1 MIFQFPLKMK
11 KITVFYCLFF
21 TVFVFSQSTM
31 TTKKN
36 PSPFT
41 KHGITLIDDYAWL
54 ENTKS
59 EDVANWVDTQN
70 KNTKAHL
77 EEINL
82 AKSIAVKIREYDRL
96 TAATLPD
103 KKGKYFYKMYRKDNT
118 TPAYLTYRKSLN
130 DFPTEIVNSYKIYND
145 PTVFINGY
153 YPSKSSK
160 YLATKFNINGSDK
173 NEVRF
178 YNLTTGTNPLDILKN
193 IKYSNVEWNEDDGV
207 FYKKNSNTEV
217 FAKDSTNQLYY
228 HKMGESQDKDVLV
241 FDTSKSETTFSF
253 FTSRGRLFVVEKNK
267 EETLKKYYSA
277 SLKVFPFKL
286 EKFIEDKTQN
296 FEFISYRN
304 NRVYFSSGKYDWG
317 EIRSMDINNPK
328 DETVV
333 IPQIYNHLLVG
344 HYFLDDYIVCKYKT
358 LGKNYLIVYENSG
371 AFLKRIEV
379 PGGVDFRFKFYDPET
394 KNLYVSFFS
403 RTLPNQNYTINLL
416 TGEANPFY
424 NDFIKPKPTIF
435 PLNYFETKSLTFKSR
450 DGKDVPISIVYKKGI
465 PLDGN
470 NPTLLEA
477 YGGFGNISS
486 PDFESGLLYF
496 LEKGGIYAFAEI
508 RGGGE
513 KGINWHKDGKGIKKI
528 NGFNDFIDA
537 AEFLIREKY
546 TSSNKLGISGGSHG
560 GLVVGVAMTQRPD
573 LFKVAIP
580 VAGVFDMAKYNL
592 FTTGQYHLDEFGN
605 PDNKPEY
612 EALLT
617 YSPYHN
623 IKEDVNYPTTL
634 ILAGENDDRV
644 TPFQSY
650 KFAAKLQNRAAQ
662 KNPVYINV
670 LKKAG
675 HNGRGQT
682 YDGRIE
688 SQSEYFSFLLY
699 HLNK

>member
-1 MIFQFPLKMK
+1 
-11 KITVFYCLFF
+11 
-21 TVFVFSQSTM
+21 M

-59 EDVANWVDTQN
+59 EDVTNWVDAQN
-70 KNTKAHL
+70 KNTKTHL

-82 AKSIAVKIREYDRL
+82 AKSIAAKIREYDRL
-96 TAATLPD
+96 STSTLPD
-103 KKGKYFYKMYRKDNT
+103 KKGKYFYKMYRKDNA
-118 TPAYLTYRKSLN
+118 TPPYLTYRKSLT
-130 DFPTEIVNSYKIYND
+130 DTPTEIVNSYKIYND

-153 YPSKSSK
+153 YPSKNSK

-178 YNLTTGTNPLDILKN
+178 YNLTTATNQPDVLKN

-217 FAKDSTNQLYY
+217 FAKDSTYQLYY

-253 FTSRGRLFVVEKNK
+253 FTSRGRLFVTEKNK

-277 SLKVFPFKL
+277 SLKAFPFKL

-317 EIRSMDINNPK
+317 EIRSMDINNTK

-333 IPQIYNHLLVG
+333 IPQIYSHLLVG

-371 AFLKRIEV
+371 AFFKRIDI
-379 PGGVDFRFKFYDPET
+379 PSGIDFRFKFYDPET
-394 KNLYVSFFS
+394 KSLYVSFFS
-403 RTLPNQNYTINLL
+403 RTLPNQNFTINLQ

-486 PDFESGLLYF
+486 PDFEAGLLYF

-537 AEFLIREKY
+537 AEFLIGEKY

-592 FTTGQYHLDEFGN
+592 FTTGLYHLDEFGN

-612 EALLT
+612 ETLLS

-623 IKEDVNYPTTL
+623 IKEGTNYPTTL

-650 KFAAKLQNRAAQ
+650 KFAAKLQNREAQ
-662 KNPVYINV
+662 KNQVYINV
-670 LKKAG
+670 LKKSG
-675 HNGRGQT
+675 HNGRSQT

>member
-1 MIFQFPLKMK
+1 
-11 KITVFYCLFF
+11 
-21 TVFVFSQSTM
+21 M

-59 EDVANWVDTQN
+59 EDVTNWVDAQN
-70 KNTKAHL
+70 KNTKTHL

-82 AKSIAVKIREYDRL
+82 AKSIAAKIREYDRL
-96 TAATLPD
+96 STSTLPD
-103 KKGKYFYKMYRKDNT
+103 KKGKYFYKMYRKDNA
-118 TPAYLTYRKSLN
+118 TPPYLTYRKSLT
-130 DFPTEIVNSYKIYND
+130 DTPTEIVNSYKIYND

-153 YPSKSSK
+153 YPSKNSK

-178 YNLTTGTNPLDILKN
+178 YNLTTATNQPDVLKN

-217 FAKDSTNQLYY
+217 FAKDSTYQLYY

-253 FTSRGRLFVVEKNK
+253 FTSRGRLFVTEKNK

-277 SLKVFPFKL
+277 SLKAFPFKL

-317 EIRSMDINNPK
+317 EIRSMDINNTK

-333 IPQIYNHLLVG
+333 IPQIYSHLLVG

-371 AFLKRIEV
+371 AFFKRIDI
-379 PGGVDFRFKFYDPET
+379 PSGIDFRFKFYDPET
-394 KNLYVSFFS
+394 KSLYVSFFS
-403 RTLPNQNYTINLL
+403 RTLPNQNFTINLQ

-486 PDFESGLLYF
+486 PDFEAGLLYF

-528 NGFNDFIDA
+528 NGLNDFIDA

-592 FTTGQYHLDEFGN
+592 FTTGLYHLDEFGN

-612 EALLT
+612 ETLLS

-623 IKEDVNYPTTL
+623 IKEGTNYPTTL

-650 KFAAKLQNRAAQ
+650 KFAAKLQNREAQ
-662 KNPVYINV
+662 KNQVYINV
-670 LKKAG
+670 LKKSG
-675 HNGRGQT
+675 HNGRSQT